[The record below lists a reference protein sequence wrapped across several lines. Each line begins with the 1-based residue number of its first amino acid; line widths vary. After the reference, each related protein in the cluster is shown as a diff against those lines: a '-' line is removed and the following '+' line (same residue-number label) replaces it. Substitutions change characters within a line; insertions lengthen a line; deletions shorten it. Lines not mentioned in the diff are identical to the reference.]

1 LKATTEKRLSLA
13 AVQDKDKILLA
24 IQADAVMR
32 QRWDRY
38 CKENYYA
45 HGIAFEEPMGILIKL
60 LS

>member
-13 AVQDKDKILLA
+13 AVQNKDKILLA

-38 CKENYYA
+38 CKENCYA
-45 HGIAFEEPMGILIKL
+45 HGIAFEVPMGILIKQ